1 MRDVVSQDAREPR
14 KVRDVAGC
22 CGTRK
27 DRNRAGFHAGPDSS
41 VRTVRAAALRRVE
54 PAGRRRIGQ
63 SGPVDV
69 TPSAPP
75 LRPPAH
81 RVDPRAL
88 RWWTVRALLA
98 VGAALLVQVVALV
111 TTEASWLIGTLVATV
126 LVGGGYTVVMPRWR
140 YRVHRWEADEEA
152 VYTLAGWLRLE
163 WRVAPISRIQT
174 IDTARDPLQRLFGLA
189 TVTVTTASSAG
200 PVKIEGLDADAA
212 AQLSRRLT
220 EITQRHPGD
229 AT

>member
-1 MRDVVSQDAREPR
+1 M
-14 KVRDVAGC
+14 RDVAGC
-22 CGTRK
+22 RGIRK
-27 DRNRAGFHAGPDSS
+27 TNRAGFHAGPDSS

-126 LVGGGYTVVMPRWR
+126 LVGGGYAVVMPRWR

>member
-1 MRDVVSQDAREPR
+1 
-14 KVRDVAGC
+14 
-22 CGTRK
+22 
-27 DRNRAGFHAGPDSS
+27 
-41 VRTVRAAALRRVE
+41 
-54 PAGRRRIGQ
+54 
-63 SGPVDV
+63 VDL

-81 RVDPRAL
+81 RVDHRAPH
-88 RWWTVRALLA
+88 WWTVRALLE
-98 VGAALLVQVVALV
+98 VGGLLLAQVLALMLFGGDWLV
-111 TTEASWLIGTLVATV
+111 GTLVATAV
-126 LVGGGYTVVMPRWR
+126 LGAGYVVVMPRWR
-140 YRVHRWEADEEA
+140 YRVHRWEADEHA
-152 VYTLAGWLRLE
+152 VYTLSGWLRLE
-163 WRVAPISRIQT
+163 WRIAPISRIQT

>member
-1 MRDVVSQDAREPR
+1 
-14 KVRDVAGC
+14 
-22 CGTRK
+22 
-27 DRNRAGFHAGPDSS
+27 
-41 VRTVRAAALRRVE
+41 
-54 PAGRRRIGQ
+54 
-63 SGPVDV
+63 
-69 TPSAPP
+69 
-75 LRPPAH
+75 
-81 RVDPRAL
+81 
-88 RWWTVRALLA
+88 VRALLT
-98 VGAALLVQVVALV
+98 VGTALLVQLVALV
-111 TTEASWLIGTLVATV
+111 LTGAGWLIGTLVVSA
-126 LVGGGYTVVMPRWR
+126 LVGAGYVIIMPRWR

-200 PVKIEGLDADAA
+200 PVNIEGLDADAA
-212 AQLSRRLT
+212 AQLISRLT